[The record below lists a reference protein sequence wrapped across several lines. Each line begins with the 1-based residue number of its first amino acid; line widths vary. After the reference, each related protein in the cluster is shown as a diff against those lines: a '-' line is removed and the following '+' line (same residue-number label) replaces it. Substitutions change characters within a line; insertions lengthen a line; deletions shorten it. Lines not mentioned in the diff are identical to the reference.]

1 MRGQENQRGR
11 LTGVLFTILL
21 FLVFVLCALFSV
33 LIGGKVY
40 ENINTRAE
48 DTYRGDVAL
57 SYIANKVRQGD
68 EAGRVFLSE
77 DKGVTVLKLEQSIGE
92 SVYVTDIY
100 YQDGRLWELFTDA
113 QSGLSVGDG
122 NEILECS
129 EVSMEMRVGLL
140 HIKTEGKGGGDL
152 WLSLRSGGK
161 AHE

>member
-1 MRGQENQRGR
+1 MRGQDNQRKA

-40 ENINTRAE
+40 ENINARAE
-48 DTYRGDVAL
+48 DTYRGDVVL

-68 EAGRVFLSE
+68 EAGKVYLSE
-77 DKGVTVLKLEQSIGE
+77 DQGVTVLKLEQNIGDT
-92 SVYVTDIY
+92 VYVTDIY
-100 YQDGRLWELFTDA
+100 YQDGRMWELFTDA
-113 QSGLSVGDG
+113 GSGLSVGDG

-129 EVSMEMRVGLL
+129 EVSMEMSDGLL
-140 HIKTEGKGGGDL
+140 HIRTEGKGGGDL

-161 AHE
+161 DYE